1 MHLEGVLAGELGTRG
16 PRNRDHGPTWTFT
29 ELPEDL
35 GSRFRGGQRAA
46 STAVAQPGPR
56 GGRGGRHIGPRPR
69 RGLSEGLGVTRKD
82 GQRLDAFLQGV
93 GVVRRWNPP
102 KLVWTERH

>member
-1 MHLEGVLAGELGTRG
+1 MEGVLTGELGTRG
-16 PRNRDHGPTWTFT
+16 PRNRGHGPTWTLT

-35 GSRFRGGQRAA
+35 GSRFRERQRAV
-46 STAVAQPGPR
+46 STAVAQPGP
-56 GGRGGRHIGPRPR
+56 RGGRHIGPRPR

-82 GQRLDAFLQGV
+82 PQRLDAFLQGV